1 MPETLNMTHTFLEQ
15 QHIMSQLVLQ
25 AFGLTDN
32 TLQMEAFGSGLIN
45 RTWKITT
52 EENVYI
58 LQRVNELVFKEPE
71 DIAYNINLA
80 ANYLQQH
87 HPAYKFVAPVISND
101 GATLVY
107 VKDEGFFRMFPF
119 VEGSFSKDVV
129 ETAGQAYEAAVQF
142 GRFTKLLS
150 GLDIYQLRIT
160 IPSFHNLTL
169 RYQQFMIALEQ
180 GNKQRIQECDA
191 LINKLVK
198 HSTIAEDFKKISQNP
213 EFKLRVTHHDTK
225 INNVL
230 FDEYGKGLCVIDLD
244 TVMPGY
250 FISDVGDMMRTY
262 LSPVSEE
269 EQDFSKIEVRADFYK
284 AIVRGYYNEMQHELT
299 DTEKNAFFY
308 AGEFMIYM
316 QAIRFLTDHL
326 NDDVYYAA
334 KYPGHNYNRAM
345 NQSILLDRLI
355 EKEESLTKIFKGNFF

>member
-1 MPETLNMTHTFLEQ
+1 MSNTILEQ
-15 QHIMSQLVLQ
+15 QQIMSQSVLQ

-32 TLQMEAFGSGLIN
+32 TLKMEAFGSGLIN

-52 EENVYI
+52 AEGVYI
-58 LQRVNELVFKEPE
+58 LQRVNDLVFKEPE

-80 ANYLQQH
+80 ASYLQQH
-87 HPAYKFVAPVISND
+87 HPEYKFVAPVVSND

-129 ETAGQAYEAAVQF
+129 ETAEQAFEAAEQF

-150 GLDIYQLRIT
+150 GLDIHQLRMT
-160 IPSFHNLTL
+160 IPSFHDLTL
-169 RYQQFMIALEQ
+169 RYQQFMMALEQ
-180 GNKQRIQECDA
+180 GNKQRIKECDS
-191 LINKLVK
+191 LIKKLVQY
-198 HSTIAEDFKKISQNP
+198 STIAEEYKRITENP

-225 INNVL
+225 ISNVL
-230 FDEYGKGLCVIDLD
+230 FDAHAKGLCVIDLD

-269 EQDFSKIEVRADFYK
+269 EQDYNKIEVREDFYK

-326 NDDVYYAA
+326 NDDVYYSA

-345 NQSILLDRLI
+345 NQAILLDRLI
-355 EKEESLTKIFKGNFF
+355 EKEDSLTRLLKGNFF